1 MIWPDELPRVL
12 WAYMTIVRTPI
23 GETTFKLVYGNDAV
37 ILTEVELISFRVAH
51 CCDLN
56 NAPKCKIVAK

>member
-12 WAYMTIVRTPI
+12 WAYMTTVRTPI

-37 ILTEVELISFRVAH
+37 ILAEVELISFRVAH